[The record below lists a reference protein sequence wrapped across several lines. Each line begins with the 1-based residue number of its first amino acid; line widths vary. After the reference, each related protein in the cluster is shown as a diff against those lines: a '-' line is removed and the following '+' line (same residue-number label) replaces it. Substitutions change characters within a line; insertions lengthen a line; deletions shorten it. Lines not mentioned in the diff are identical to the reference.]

1 MKIGNKLF
9 FRDNLILKLDKP
21 LMFVSSYLFLFLE
34 INSIVSKITIKVK
47 QITASWVAELK
58 SFIPSQRLKIPNVI
72 VSIAKNSTV
81 PKSEIVSIRTRE
93 NPPIIAGLAIGRATL
108 KKIELPLNLANS
120 YKLTGVE
127 RNETLDKK

>member
-1 MKIGNKLF
+1 M
-9 FRDNLILKLDKP
+9 
-21 LMFVSSYLFLFLE
+21 
-34 INSIVSKITIKVK
+34 KVK
-47 QITASWVAELK
+47 LNTASWVAELK

-72 VSIAKNSTV
+72 VSMAKNSTV

-108 KKIELPLNLANS
+108 KKIELPLNWASS

-127 RNETLDKK
+127 RNETLDKKYTYG